1 MSENE
6 TPHSLRDFRGQ
17 LHAAVARDLSRRH
30 GPLTVL
36 ARLRPRRRR
45 GFVAY
50 AVGAAAAIA
59 LIVAL
64 VTAGSPVQSAD
75 AAVLHA
81 VAAALTPPAGT
92 VLHETGTITLPGQA
106 AQSFDLW
113 AQSDAPH
120 GVTYG
125 LGPAGGPVSGSR
137 AGSQSNSSATGP
149 AVLNPDSD
157 DHAPLDA
164 AATLRALVQSGNA
177 SVVGTTTI
185 DGVAAYE
192 LQVSGA
198 PDATLDGTAYVAQSD
213 YRPLLIQTT
222 SGETISYSTYEYLPA
237 SAYPSP
243 PAGN

>member
-1 MSENE
+1 MELPTGSAR
-6 TPHSLRDFRGQ
+6 P
-17 LHAAVARDLSRRH
+17 AALSRAPVRA
-30 GPLTVL
+30 PSPT
-36 ARLRPRRRR
+36 AAPRDR
-45 GFVAY
+45 
-50 AVGAAAAIA
+50 
-59 LIVAL
+59 
-64 VTAGSPVQSAD
+64 QS
-75 AAVLHA
+75 
-81 VAAALTPPAGT
+81 G
-92 VLHETGTITLPGQA
+92 
-106 AQSFDLW
+106 
-113 AQSDAPH
+113 
-120 GVTYG
+120 
-125 LGPAGGPVSGSR
+125 
-137 AGSQSNSSATGP
+137 
-149 AVLNPDSD
+149 NPDSD

>member
-1 MSENE
+1 MSESDI
-6 TPHSLRDFRGQ
+6 PHNLRDFRGQ
-17 LHAAVARDLSRRH
+17 LHAAVARDLRRPH
-30 GPLTVL
+30 GPLAVL
-36 ARLRPRRRR
+36 ALLRPRRRR

-50 AVGAAAAIA
+50 AVGSRRAIT
-59 LIVAL
+59 LTVAL
-64 VTAGSPVQSAD
+64 VTAGGPVQSAD
-75 AAVLHA
+75 AAILHG

-92 VLHETGTITLPGQA
+92 ALHETGTITLPGQA

-125 LGPAGGPVSGSR
+125 VGPVGGAVSGHEAR
-137 AGSQSNSSATGP
+137 TNSSATAP
-149 AVLNPDSD
+149 AVLDPDSS

-164 AATLRALVQSGNA
+164 AATLRALAQSGNA

-192 LQVSGA
+192 LDVSGA

-243 PAGN
+243 PPGK